1 MINNNVIRNCIK
13 EFPALQGMVNEHA
26 LGKILIK
33 NVYQGWQGES
43 IKEISNKE
51 NPSYTL
57 RIGMP
62 KIDEELKNDSVYFIL
77 HYLSYN
83 PLTKAIE
90 KREIV
95 PYRNTERLYIGQ
107 SIDEK
112 YYKDY
117 RLFVDGKAVVDDIYL
132 KNYETLRDTS
142 LGNLITNLTNK
153 VEKLQQEVANL
164 KRQVNSNTI
173 YT

>member
-1 MINNNVIRNCIK
+1 MINNNTIRNCIK
-13 EFPALQGMVNEHA
+13 AFPVLQGMTNEHT

-43 IKEISNKE
+43 IKQINQKE
-51 NPSYTL
+51 QPNYTL

-62 KIDEELKNDSVYFIL
+62 KVDEELKNDQVYFIL

-83 PLTKAIE
+83 PLTKAVE

-95 PYRNTERLYIGQ
+95 PYRNVDQVYIGQ

-117 RLFVDGKAVVDDIYL
+117 RLFVDGKAVLDDIYL
-132 KNYETLRDTS
+132 KKHDSLRDTS
-142 LGNLITNLTNK
+142 LGLSLIH
-153 VEKLQQEVANL
+153 
-164 KRQVNSNTI
+164 I
-173 YT
+173 